1 MSVWRAEEG
10 WMPTSTAED
19 YLRCI
24 LLEEQRD
31 PDARVGTGR
40 LAEQLSLSPGTV
52 TAMVQ
57 SLAESGLVVYE
68 RYVGVRLTDAG
79 RRAAMGVLRRHRLIE
94 LFLVEVV
101 GLDWSEVHGEA
112 DRLEHAFS
120 ERLVATV
127 DELLGYPAI
136 DPHGD
141 PIPDAAG
148 RMADLRRASLVDC
161 PVERDVW
168 IARLDDQS
176 EGFLRLAGR
185 YGLKPGRRVRVVA
198 RDLSADLVT
207 VVGDAETKLSLGLRA
222 ARKIQIDTSQPDG
235 HPEG

>member
-1 MSVWRAEEG
+1 
-10 WMPTSTAED
+10 MPTSTAED

-31 PDARVGTGR
+31 PDARVSTGR
-40 LAEQLSLSPGTV
+40 LAEQLGLSPGTV

-57 SLAESGLVVYE
+57 SLADGGMVVYE
-68 RYVGVRLTDAG
+68 RYAGVRLTDGG
-79 RRAAMGVLRRHRLIE
+79 RRAALAVLRRHRLLE

-112 DRLEHAFS
+112 DRLEHAVS
-120 ERLVATV
+120 EKLVARV
-127 DELLGYPAI
+127 DELLGHPAI

-141 PIPDAAG
+141 PIPDATG
-148 RMADLRRASLVDC
+148 RMDDPRRASLVDC

-185 YGLKPGRRVRVVA
+185 YGLRPGRRVRVVA

-207 VVGDAETKLSLGLRA
+207 VVGEAGAPLSLGLRA
-222 ARKIQIDTSQPDG
+222 ARKIQIDTSA
-235 HPEG
+235 PEPAW